1 MSKLIVVS
9 NRLPVQLDAAGKLVR
24 SSGGLASAMAGLG
37 DADQRWV
44 GWPGQLPADGPVSA
58 EDLTRQLREEL
69 SCEPVLIDDDA
80 LYQGYYAGYAN
91 STLWPLL
98 HYMTQRAAFEP
109 DWFSAYEAINA
120 RFAEVVL
127 SVAEPGDR
135 VWVHDYQLML
145 LPQMLRA
152 QRPDLRIGYFLHV
165 PFPSYEVFRV
175 LPDRE
180 ALLSGMLGADQI
192 GFHTFGYLRHF
203 RSALLRGLDQESM
216 PDTAVVDGRRVS
228 LGVYPIG
235 HNRAAFD
242 AVTANPDFPERV
254 AKLRGEIG
262 DRRVVLSVERL
273 DYTKGIPQKLRA
285 IDRFLAQHPERRSDT
300 MFYIVA
306 VPSRQSVDA
315 YRDLTEE
322 VQLAVGD
329 LNGRYSTV
337 SRQPVHF
344 YNRAVSMDRLA
355 ALYAVADVALVT
367 PLIDGMNLVAKEY
380 VDCRGAPGAGPG
392 TLVLSEMAGAAQE
405 LPGAILV
412 NPYDAQGVAEAIAAA
427 LARTDEEAIELMT
440 PMRARVRD
448 TDAEAWAR
456 GFVDDL
462 DRDRHAVRDTA
473 TEVADGLLDRIGDAD
488 VLGLV
493 LDYDGTL
500 REFVPRPE
508 DAVPTS
514 MTLELLAA
522 LTKLR
527 QVRVAI
533 VSGRPEGFLT
543 QHLGHLDLTLV
554 AEHGFRHR
562 APGGQWT
569 DAHPQADL
577 TWLSTVAPILEQAA
591 KLTPGTFVET
601 KKSALV
607 WHYRQADPEF
617 GAWKAGELVEALT
630 SVVANIPVEVHHGH
644 KIVEV
649 ASQQVSKGASL
660 DALAK
665 GWGADVVVAIG
676 DDRTDESMFRRRDAM
691 AGLETIKVGPGS
703 TYAAW
708 RLPSVRAVHE
718 LLHKIV
724 EVRR

>member
-1 MSKLIVVS
+1 MSKLIIVS

-58 EDLTRQLREEL
+58 EDLTRQLRDEL

-80 LYQGYYAGYAN
+80 LYQGYYAGYSN

-109 DWFSAYEAINA
+109 DWFSAYEAVNA
-120 RFAEVVL
+120 RFADVVS
-127 SVAEPGDR
+127 SVAAPGDR

-145 LPQMLRA
+145 LPQMLRT

-216 PDTAVVDGRRVS
+216 PDSAVVDGRRVS

-242 AVTANPDFPERV
+242 AVTAKPDFPERV
-254 AKLRGEIG
+254 DKLRSEIG

-285 IDRFLAQHPERRSDT
+285 IDRFLAQHPKRRSDT

-412 NPYDAQGVAEAIAAA
+412 NPYDAQGVAEAIATA
-427 LARTDEEAIELMT
+427 LARTDAEAIELMT

-462 DRDRHAVRDTA
+462 ERDRHAVRDTA
-473 TEVADGLLDRIGDAD
+473 AEVADALLRRIADAD

-514 MTLELLAA
+514 STLELLAT
-522 LTKLR
+522 LTQLPR
-527 QVRVAI
+527 VRVAI

-562 APGGQWT
+562 MPGGTWT

-577 TWLSTVAPILEQAA
+577 TWLSTVVPILEQAA
-591 KLTPGTFVET
+591 KLTPGTFVER

-630 SVVANIPVEVHHGH
+630 SVVANMPVEVHHGH

-665 GWGADVVVAIG
+665 GWSADVVVAVG

-691 AGLETIKVGPGS
+691 AALETIKVGPGS

-708 RLPSVRAVHE
+708 RLPTVRSVHE
-718 LLHKIV
+718 LLQRIV

>member
-1 MSKLIVVS
+1 MPKLIIVS

-44 GWPGQLPADGPVSA
+44 GWPGQLPAEVSA
-58 EDLTRQLREEL
+58 DDLTRQLREEL

-109 DWFSAYEAINA
+109 DWYSAYEAINE

-145 LPQMLRA
+145 LPGMLRA

-216 PDTAVVDGRRVS
+216 PDSAVVDGRRVS

-242 AVTANPDFPERV
+242 AVTAKPDFPERV
-254 AKLRGEIG
+254 EKLRGEIG

-273 DYTKGIPQKLRA
+273 DYTKGIPEKLRA

-380 VDCRGAPGAGPG
+380 VDCRGAPGASPG

-412 NPYDAQGVAEAIAAA
+412 NPYDAQGVAEAIATA
-427 LARTDEEAIELMT
+427 LARTDQEAIELMT

-456 GFVDDL
+456 VFVDDL
-462 DRDRHAVRDTA
+462 ERERHAVRDTA
-473 TEVADGLLDRIGDAD
+473 AEVADALLDRIADAN

-508 DAVPTS
+508 DAIPTAK
-514 MTLELLAA
+514 TLELLAT
-522 LTKLR
+522 LTKLP

-562 APGGQWT
+562 VAGGQWV
-569 DAHPQADL
+569 DAHPRADL
-577 TWLSTVAPILEQAA
+577 TWLSTVEPILAQAA
-591 KLTPGTFVET
+591 KLTPGTFVER

-617 GAWKAGELVEALT
+617 GAWKAGDLVEALT
-630 SVVANIPVEVHHGH
+630 SVVANMPVEVHHGH

-665 GWGADVVVAIG
+665 SWSADVVVAIG

-691 AGLETIKVGPGS
+691 AALETIKVGPGS

-708 RLPSVRAVHE
+708 RLPTVRAVHE
-718 LLHKIV
+718 LLEGIV